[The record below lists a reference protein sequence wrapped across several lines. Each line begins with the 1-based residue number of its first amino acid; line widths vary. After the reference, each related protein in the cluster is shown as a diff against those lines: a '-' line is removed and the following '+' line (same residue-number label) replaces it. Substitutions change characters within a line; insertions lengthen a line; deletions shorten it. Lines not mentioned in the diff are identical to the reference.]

1 MRLVFPFLIAAGIA
15 LCAAGNRAQAEDAPQ
30 LPKEIR
36 PDAAKI
42 TLDGRGSTW
51 QLLIEGV
58 RADKTKTDATSTL
71 NYRSRDPK
79 IADVDNSGLIT
90 AQSNG
95 ETIIEIN
102 VGEDKA
108 IKTEVTVIVTGTEHD
123 RPLNFENDI
132 VPILGKFACNA
143 SGCHGKAEGQNG
155 FKLSVFGFDPPADFR
170 ALTKESR
177 GRRVFPAAPE
187 RSLLLLKASGG
198 APHGGGVR
206 ITAERPEYETVRRW
220 IAAGC
225 PQGSDQDPTVNSI
238 ELTPRER
245 QLGLRENQQLRVVAT
260 MTDGRRVDVT
270 RLAKYQSNHD
280 ALATVTEEGL
290 VTAGQ
295 TPGVVAVMAS
305 YMGQVDVLHVLVPRP
320 ERIENYPQIAEQNFI
335 DGHVYRRLR
344 QLNIIPADVCT
355 DAEFLRR
362 VQLDLI
368 GTLPTAAEARRF
380 LNDQRPNRR
389 ELLVD
394 ELLKRPE
401 FATYWALK
409 WADLLRV
416 DRQALGHKAAYD
428 EYRWIRTAMA
438 KNMPLDAFARAVV
451 TAEGPLSENP
461 QGYLFKA
468 VPQPGPAASAVSQVF
483 LGVRIECA
491 QCHHHPY
498 DRWSQTDYA
507 GMTAYFTQLQHKK
520 SPFGEILTAVG
531 DPQTKHPRTG
541 EPVFAHPLGQP
552 MPEKN
557 VDGDRRVELAAWM
570 TSPDNPF
577 FARNLANRVWAHML
591 GRGLVEPVDDVRAT
605 NPPSNPEL
613 LTALSKNLIDQ
624 KYDLRAFL
632 KSVAMSRTYQQATT
646 TNATNAKDEQ
656 NYSRALLK
664 RMDAE
669 VLLDAL
675 CATTGVPERYEGAP
689 PNTRAIELWDSQVD
703 HYFLKLFGRPVRVT
717 ACECERVSEPSV
729 AQVLHLLNSQR
740 VQEKLGHEGG
750 AVARLVRE
758 QPSDARLTEELY
770 LTIFSRLPTAEE
782 TQTAVN
788 FLQAAKPVAGK
799 TPADA
804 RRTAAE
810 DLAWTMLNSLEFVF
824 NH

>member
-1 MRLVFPFLIAAGIA
+1 MMRLLAFQLWPVCFLCLAASLAVGEE
-15 LCAAGNRAQAEDAPQ
+15 QAV
-30 LPKEIR
+30 KELR
-36 PDAAKI
+36 VDRQQV
-42 TLDGRGSTW
+42 TLQGAEANW
-51 QLLIEGV
+51 QLLVEGIA
-58 RADKTKTDATSTL
+58 ADKSSRDATHDAE
-71 NYRSRDPK
+71 YRS
-79 IADVDNSGLIT
+79 ADVRIATVSPTGMIT
-90 AQSNG
+90 AKG
-95 ETIIEIN
+95 DGTTAIEI
-102 VGEDKA
+102 VAGDA
-108 IKTEVTVIVTGTEHD
+108 KTSVAVTVSGTQEPRH
-123 RPLNFENDI
+123 LNFENDI

-155 FKLSVFGFDPPADFR
+155 FKLSVFGFDPPADYR
-170 ALTKESR
+170 ALTQESR

-187 RSLLLLKASGG
+187 RSLLLRKASGG

-206 ITAERPEYETVRRW
+206 ITNDRPEYETLRRW
-220 IAAGC
+220 IGEGL
-225 PQGSDQDPTVNSI
+225 PLGSKDDPTVAKI

-245 QLGLRENQQLRVVAT
+245 TFGLGQSQQLRVVAT
-260 MTDGRRVDVT
+260 MSDGRQIDVT
-270 RLAKYQSNHD
+270 RLARFQSNHD
-280 ALATVTEEGL
+280 ALASVTEEGL

-305 YMGQVDVLHVLVPRP
+305 FMGQVDVLHVIVPRP
-320 ERIENYPQIAEQNFI
+320 ETIADYPKVAEHNFI
-335 DGHVYRRLR
+335 DGPVYRRLK
-344 QLNIIPADVCT
+344 QLNIIPADLCS
-355 DAEFLRR
+355 DADFLRR
-362 VQLDLI
+362 AQIDLI
-368 GTLPTAAEARRF
+368 GTLPTAEEARRF
-380 LNDQRPNRR
+380 LNDARPNKR
-389 ELLVD
+389 EALVD
-394 ELLKRPE
+394 ELLQRPE

-428 EYRWIRTAMA
+428 EYRWIRAA
-438 KNMPLDAFARAVV
+438 LAANMPLDRFARAVV

-498 DRWSQTDYA
+498 DRWSQTDYF
-507 GMTAYFTQLQHKK
+507 GMTAYFAQLQNKK
-520 SPFGEILTAVG
+520 SPFGEILVATG

-541 EPVFAHPLGQP
+541 EVVTAHPLGQP

-557 VDGDRRVELAAWM
+557 IAGDRRVELAAWM
-570 TSPDNPF
+570 TSPENPF
-577 FARNLANRVWAHML
+577 FARNLANRLWAHML

-613 LTALSKNLIDQ
+613 LSALAKNLIEQ
-624 KYDLRAFL
+624 KYDLRGLL
-632 KSVAMSRTYQQATT
+632 KSIAMSRTYQHST
-646 TNATNAKDEQ
+646 ATNPTNLRDEQ
-656 NYSRALLK
+656 NYSRAVLK

-669 VLLDAL
+669 VLLDAI
-675 CATTGVPERYEGAP
+675 CQATGVPERYEGTP

-729 AQVLHLLNSQR
+729 SQVLHLLNSQR
-740 VQEKLGHEGG
+740 VQEKLSHEGG
-750 AVARLVRE
+750 LIARLA
-758 QPSDARLTEELY
+758 QQQSLDDRLTEELY
-770 LTIFSRLPTAEE
+770 LTIFSRLPTNAE
-782 TQTAVN
+782 TQTAVEY
-788 FLQAAKPVAGK
+788 LRSAKPAAGK
-799 TPADA
+799 TPLEA

>member
-1 MRLVFPFLIAAGIA
+1 MRLAVPQLWPICLLLLAAVGV
-15 LCAAGNRAQAEDAPQ
+15 QAEDVAI
-30 LPKEIR
+30 KELR
-36 PDAAKI
+36 PDQTKI
-42 TLDGRGSTW
+42 SLQGAEANW
-51 QLLIEGV
+51 QLLVEGIA
-58 RADKTKTDATSTL
+58 ADRTSRDATADAVYSA
-71 NYRSRDPK
+71 RDPR
-79 IADVDNSGLIT
+79 IAVVSAAGMIT
-90 AQSNG
+90 AKKDGQT
-95 ETIIEIN
+95 TIDI
-102 VGEDKA
+102 A
-108 IKTEVTVIVTGTEHD
+108 IDDFKTTVDVTVTGTQES
-123 RPLNFENDI
+123 RPLNFESDI

-155 FKLSVFGFDPPADFR
+155 FKLSVFGFDPPADYR

-187 RSLLLLKASGG
+187 RSLLLQKASGG

-206 ITAERPEYETVRRW
+206 ITPDRPEYETLRRW
-220 IAAGC
+220 IGEGL
-225 PQGSDQDPTVNSI
+225 PLGSKEDPTVAKI
-238 ELTPRER
+238 ELTPDER
-245 QLGLRENQQLRVVAT
+245 TLGVGQSQQLRVVAT
-260 MTDGRRVDVT
+260 MSDGRQQDVT
-270 RLAKYQSNHD
+270 RLARFQSNHD
-280 ALATVTEEGL
+280 ALAAVTEEGL

-305 YMGQVDVLHVLVPRP
+305 YMGQVDVLHVIVPRP
-320 ERIENYPQIAEQNFI
+320 EKIADYPKIAEQNLI
-335 DGHVYRRLR
+335 DGPVYRRLK
-344 QLNIIPADVCT
+344 QLNIIPAELCS
-355 DAEFLRR
+355 DADFLRR
-362 VQLDLI
+362 VQIDLI
-368 GTLPTAAEARRF
+368 GTLPTAEEARRF
-380 LNDQRPNRR
+380 LNDARPNKR
-389 ELLVD
+389 EALVD
-394 ELLKRPE
+394 ELLQRPE

-416 DRQALGHKAAYD
+416 DRLALGHKAAYD
-428 EYRWIRTAMA
+428 EYRWIRAA
-438 KNMPLDAFARAVV
+438 LARNMPLDQFARAVV

-498 DRWSQTDYA
+498 DRWSQTDYF
-507 GMTAYFTQLQHKK
+507 GMTAYFTQLQNKK
-520 SPFGEILTAVG
+520 SPFGEILVATG

-541 EPVFAHPLGQP
+541 DTIMAHPLGQP

-557 VDGDRRVELAAWM
+557 VAGDRRVELAAWM

-591 GRGLVEPVDDVRAT
+591 GRGLIEPVDDVRAT

-613 LTALSKNLIDQ
+613 LTVLAKHLIEQ
-624 KYDLRAFL
+624 KYDLRALL
-632 KSVAMSRTYQQATT
+632 KSIAMSRTYQQST
-646 TNATNAKDEQ
+646 ATNPTNLRDEQ

-675 CATTGVPERYEGAP
+675 CQATGVPERYEGAP

-729 AQVLHLLNSQR
+729 SQVLHLLNSQR
-740 VQEKLGHEGG
+740 VQEKLSHEGG
-750 AVARLVRE
+750 LIAQLVKQQSQDDRL
-758 QPSDARLTEELY
+758 AEELY
-770 LTIFSRLPTAEE
+770 LTIFARLPTTAE
-782 TQTAVN
+782 TQTAVDY
-788 FLQAAKPVAGK
+788 LRSAKPAAGK
-799 TPADA
+799 TPAEA

>member
-1 MRLVFPFLIAAGIA
+1 MRLPPLLLGLTVCLLLLSASSRGEETPVVFAKL
-15 LCAAGNRAQAEDAPQ
+15 QADHAEVSLSGA
-30 LPKEIR
+30 E
-36 PDAAKI
+36 A
-42 TLDGRGSTW
+42 TW
-51 QLLIEGV
+51 QLLVAGTTL
-58 RADKTKTDATSTL
+58 DKSSRDATHAVEYS
-71 NYRSRDPK
+71 SRDPK
-79 IADVDNSGLIT
+79 IALVNEAGVIT
-90 AQSNG
+90 AKTDGQTVIEIAAG
-95 ETIIEIN
+95 ET
-102 VGEDKA
+102 
-108 IKTEVTVIVTGTEHD
+108 KTSVAVTVSGTQQPRH
-123 RPLNFENDI
+123 LNFENDI

-155 FKLSVFGFDPPADFR
+155 FKLSVFGFDPPSDYR
-170 ALTKESR
+170 ALTQESR

-187 RSLLLLKASGG
+187 RSLLLRKASGG

-206 ITAERPEYETVRRW
+206 LTADRPEYETLRRW
-220 IAAGC
+220 IGEGL
-225 PQGSDQDPTVNSI
+225 PLGTKEDPTVVNI

-245 QLGLRENQQLRVVAT
+245 QLGLGQTQQLRVVAE
-260 MTDGRRVDVT
+260 MSDGRKLDVT
-270 RLAKYQSNHD
+270 RLARFQSNHD
-280 ALATVTEEGL
+280 ALASVTEEGL

-295 TPGVVAVMAS
+295 TPGVVAVMLS

-320 ERIENYPQIAEQNFI
+320 EVIANYPPIAEHNLV
-335 DGHVYRRLR
+335 DGPVYRRLK
-344 QLNIIPADVCT
+344 QLNIIPAEVCT

-362 VQLDLI
+362 VQIDLI
-368 GTLPTAAEARRF
+368 GTLPTAEEARRF
-380 LNDQRPNRR
+380 LNDARPNKR
-389 ELLVD
+389 EQLID

-428 EYRWIRTAMA
+428 EYRWIRTALA
-438 KNMPLDAFARAVV
+438 ANMPLDQFARAVV

-498 DRWSQTDYA
+498 DRWSQTDYF
-507 GMTAYFTQLQHKK
+507 GMTAYFTQLQNKK
-520 SPFGEILTAVG
+520 SPFGEILTATG

-541 EPVFAHPLGQP
+541 DIITAHPLGQP

-557 VDGDRRVELAAWM
+557 IAGDRRVELAAWM

-613 LTALSKNLIDQ
+613 LTVLAKHLIDQ
-624 KYDLRAFL
+624 KYDLRALL
-632 KSVAMSRTYQQATT
+632 KSIAMSRTYQQSTT
-646 TNATNAKDEQ
+646 TNPTNLRDEQ

-675 CATTGVPERYEGAP
+675 CQATGVAERYEGAP
-689 PNTRAIELWDSQVD
+689 PHTRAIELWDSQVD
-703 HYFLKLFGRPVRVT
+703 HYFLKLFGRPIRVT

-740 VQEKLGHEGG
+740 VQEKLSHEGG
-750 AVARLVRE
+750 LIAKLVQQQSQDDRL
-758 QPSDARLTEELY
+758 AEELY
-770 LTIFSRLPTAEE
+770 LSIFSRLPTADE
-782 TQTAVN
+782 TQTAVTY
-788 FLQAAKPVAGK
+788 LRSAKPVAGK
-799 TPADA
+799 TAA
-804 RRTAAE
+804 EVRRTAAE

>member
-1 MRLVFPFLIAAGIA
+1 MRLPPLFLWLTVCSLLLSASESRGEETSVVFEKL
-15 LCAAGNRAQAEDAPQ
+15 QADRVEVLLSGA
-30 LPKEIR
+30 E
-36 PDAAKI
+36 AN
-42 TLDGRGSTW
+42 W
-51 QLLIEGV
+51 QLLIEGTTI
-58 RADKTKTDATSTL
+58 DKATRDATHAVE
-71 NYRSRDPK
+71 YRVRDPK
-79 IADVDNSGLIT
+79 IAVVSATGVIT
-90 AQSNG
+90 AKADGQ
-95 ETIIEIN
+95 TVIEIAA
-102 VGEDKA
+102 GA
-108 IKTEVTVIVTGTEHD
+108 TKTSVTVTVSGTQQPRH
-123 RPLNFENDI
+123 LNFENDI

-155 FKLSVFGFDPPADFR
+155 FKLSVFGFDPPADYR
-170 ALTKESR
+170 ALTQESR

-187 RSLLLLKASGG
+187 RSLLLRKASGG

-206 ITAERPEYETVRRW
+206 ITADRPEYETLRRW
-220 IAAGC
+220 IGDGL
-225 PQGSDQDPTVNSI
+225 PLGSKDDPTVVNI
-238 ELTPRER
+238 ELTPHER
-245 QLGLRENQQLRVVAT
+245 QLGLGQTQQLRVLAE
-260 MTDGRRVDVT
+260 MSDGRKVDVT
-270 RLAKYQSNHD
+270 RLARFQSNHD
-280 ALATVTEEGL
+280 ALASVTEEGL

-305 YMGQVDVLHVLVPRP
+305 FMGQVDVLHVLVPRP
-320 ERIENYPQIAEQNFI
+320 EVISNYPPIAEHNLV
-335 DGHVYRRLR
+335 DGPVYRRLK
-344 QLNIIPADVCT
+344 QLNIIPAEVCS
-355 DAEFLRR
+355 DADFLRR
-362 VQLDLI
+362 VQIDLI
-368 GTLPTAAEARRF
+368 GTLPAAEEARRF
-380 LNDQRPNRR
+380 LSDARPNKR
-389 ELLVD
+389 EQLID

-428 EYRWIRTAMA
+428 EYRWIRAA
-438 KNMPLDAFARAVV
+438 LAANMPLDQFARAVV

-498 DRWSQTDYA
+498 DRWSQTDYF
-507 GMTAYFTQLQHKK
+507 GMTAYFTQLQNKK
-520 SPFGEILTAVG
+520 SPFGEILTATG

-541 EPVFAHPLGQP
+541 EIITAHPLGQP

-557 VDGDRRVELAAWM
+557 VTGDRRVELAAWM

-613 LTALSKNLIDQ
+613 LTVLAKHLVEQ
-624 KYDLRAFL
+624 KYDLRALL
-632 KSVAMSRTYQQATT
+632 KTIAMSRTYQQATT
-646 TNATNAKDEQ
+646 TNPTNLRDEQ

-675 CATTGVPERYEGAP
+675 CQATGVAERYDGAP

-740 VQEKLGHEGG
+740 VQEKLSHEGG
-750 AVARLVRE
+750 LIAKLVQQQSQDDRL
-758 QPSDARLTEELY
+758 AEELY
-770 LTIFSRLPTAEE
+770 LSVFSRLPTADE
-782 TQTAVN
+782 TQTAVTY
-788 FLQAAKPVAGK
+788 LRSAKPVAGK
-799 TPADA
+799 TAA
-804 RRTAAE
+804 EVRRSAAE

>member
-1 MRLVFPFLIAAGIA
+1 MRLPPLLLGLTVCLLMLSASWSRGAETPLVFAKLQAD
-15 LCAAGNRAQAEDAPQ
+15 RAEIVLSGADA
-30 LPKEIR
+30 
-36 PDAAKI
+36 
-42 TLDGRGSTW
+42 TW
-51 QLLIEGV
+51 QLLIEGTTSDQST
-58 RADKTKTDATSTL
+58 RDATHAVD
-71 NYRSRDPK
+71 YRARDPK
-79 IADVDNSGLIT
+79 IAVVSATGVIT
-90 AQSNG
+90 AKTDGQ
-95 ETIIEIN
+95 TIIEIAA
-102 VGEDKA
+102 GET
-108 IKTEVTVIVTGTEHD
+108 KTSVAVTVSGTQFPRH
-123 RPLNFENDI
+123 LNFENDI

-155 FKLSVFGFDPPADFR
+155 FKLSVFGFDPPADYR
-170 ALTKESR
+170 ALTQESR

-187 RSLLLLKASGG
+187 RSLLLRKASGG

-206 ITAERPEYETVRRW
+206 ITADRPEYETLRRW
-220 IAAGC
+220 IGAGL
-225 PQGSDQDPTVNSI
+225 PLGTKEDPTVVNI

-245 QLGLRENQQLRVVAT
+245 QLGLGQTQQLRVVAE
-260 MTDGRRVDVT
+260 MSDGRKLDVT
-270 RLAKYQSNHD
+270 RLARFQSNHD
-280 ALATVTEEGL
+280 ALASVTEEGL

-295 TPGVVAVMAS
+295 TPGVVAVMVS

-320 ERIENYPQIAEQNFI
+320 EVIANYPPIAEHNLV
-335 DGHVYRRLR
+335 DGPVYRRLK
-344 QLNIIPADVCT
+344 QLNIIPAEVCA

-362 VQLDLI
+362 VQIDLI
-368 GTLPTAAEARRF
+368 GTLPTAEEARRF
-380 LNDQRPNRR
+380 LNDARPNKR
-389 ELLVD
+389 EQLID

-428 EYRWIRTAMA
+428 EYRWIRTALA
-438 KNMPLDAFARAVV
+438 ANMPLDQFARAVV

-498 DRWSQTDYA
+498 DRWSQTDYF
-507 GMTAYFTQLQHKK
+507 GMTAYFTQLQNKK
-520 SPFGEILTAVG
+520 SPFGEILTATG

-541 EPVFAHPLGQP
+541 DIITAHPLGQP

-557 VDGDRRVELAAWM
+557 VTGDRRVELAAWM

-613 LTALSKNLIDQ
+613 LTVLAKHLIDQ
-624 KYDLRAFL
+624 KYDLRALL
-632 KSVAMSRTYQQATT
+632 KSIAMSRTYQQSTT
-646 TNATNAKDEQ
+646 TNPTNLRDEQ

-675 CATTGVPERYEGAP
+675 CQATGVPERYDGAP

-740 VQEKLGHEGG
+740 VQEKLSHEGG
-750 AVARLVRE
+750 LIAKLVQQQSQDDRL
-758 QPSDARLTEELY
+758 AEELY
-770 LTIFSRLPTAEE
+770 LSIFSRLPTADE
-782 TQTAVN
+782 TQTAVTY
-788 FLQAAKPVAGK
+788 LRSAKPVAGK
-799 TPADA
+799 TAA
-804 RRTAAE
+804 EVRRTAAE

>member
-1 MRLVFPFLIAAGIA
+1 MRLVSLVCSVGLVFCAMVCCVGEEPAPRVQTIAAD
-15 LCAAGNRAQAEDAPQ
+15 QAKVA
-30 LPKEIR
+30 
-36 PDAAKI
+36 
-42 TLDGRGSTW
+42 LDGRGATW
-51 QLLIEGV
+51 QLLVSGAEGKN
-58 RADKTKTDATSTL
+58 KTRDVTSQAV
-71 NYRSRDPK
+71 YRSRDPHV
-79 IADVDNSGLIT
+79 AEVDAAGLVT
-90 AQSNG
+90 AQGNG
-95 ETIIEIN
+95 ETVIEIA
-102 VGEDKA
+102 VGPNNEA
-108 IKTEVTVIVTGTEHD
+108 KTEVAVVVTGTEHD

-132 VPILGKFACNA
+132 VPILGKFSCNA

-155 FKLSVFGFDPPADFR
+155 FKLSVFGFDPPADYR

-206 ITAERPEYETVRRW
+206 IASDRPEYDTLRRW

-225 PQGSDQDPTVNSI
+225 PQGSSTDATVKRI
-238 ELTPRER
+238 ELTPHER
-245 QLGLRENQQLRVVAT
+245 QLGLGESQQLRVVAT
-260 MTDGRRVDVT
+260 MSDGRRIDVT
-270 RLAKYQSNHD
+270 RLARYQSNHE
-280 ALATVTEEGL
+280 ALAAVTEEGL

-305 YMGQVDVLHVLVPRP
+305 YMGHVDVLHVIVPRP
-320 ERIENYPQIAEQNFI
+320 EPIRDYPAIVGHNFI

-344 QLNIIPADVCT
+344 QLNMIPADICT
-355 DAEFLRR
+355 DADFLRR
-362 VQLDLI
+362 VYIDLI
-368 GTLPTAAEARRF
+368 GTLPTAAEARTF
-380 LNDQRPNRR
+380 LSDTRPNRR

-394 ELLKRPE
+394 QLLQRPE

-409 WADLLRV
+409 WSDLLRV
-416 DRQALGHKAAYD
+416 DRQALGHKAAYE
-428 EYRWIRTAMA
+428 EYRWIRNALA
-438 KNMPLDAFARAVV
+438 SNMPLDAFARAVL

-461 QGYLFKA
+461 QGYLYK
-468 VPQPGPAASAVSQVF
+468 VVRQPGAIASTVSQVF

-507 GMTAYFTQLQHKK
+507 GMMAYFTQLQNKK
-520 SPFGEILTAVG
+520 SPLGEILVAVG
-531 DPQTKHPRTG
+531 DPQTRHPRTG
-541 EPVFAHPLGQP
+541 EPVFAHPLGEP

-557 VDGDRRVELAAWM
+557 VDGDRRLELAQWM
-570 TSPDNPF
+570 TSPDNPY
-577 FARNLANRVWAHML
+577 FARNLANRLWAHML

-613 LTALSKNLIDQ
+613 LDALAQQLIDL
-624 KYDLRAFL
+624 KYDLRGLL
-632 KSVAMSRTYQQATT
+632 KTIAMSRTYQHSTA
-646 TNATNAKDEQ
+646 TNATNARDEQ

-675 CATTGVPERYEGAP
+675 CQATGVPERFEGTP

-703 HYFLKLFGRPVRVT
+703 HYFLKLFGRPIRVT

-750 AVARLVRE
+750 AIARLVRE

-770 LTIFSRLPTAEE
+770 LTIFSRLPSDQEM
-782 TQTAVN
+782 QTAVN
-788 FLQAAKPVAGK
+788 FLRAAKPAPGQ
-799 TPADA
+799 TPSDA
-804 RRTAAE
+804 RRTATE

>member
-1 MRLVFPFLIAAGIA
+1 M
-15 LCAAGNRAQAEDAPQ
+15 
-30 LPKEIR
+30 
-36 PDAAKI
+36 
-42 TLDGRGSTW
+42 
-51 QLLIEGV
+51 
-58 RADKTKTDATSTL
+58 
-71 NYRSRDPK
+71 
-79 IADVDNSGLIT
+79 
-90 AQSNG
+90 
-95 ETIIEIN
+95 
-102 VGEDKA
+102 
-108 IKTEVTVIVTGTEHD
+108 
-123 RPLNFENDI
+123 
-132 VPILGKFACNA
+132 PILGKFACNA

-155 FKLSVFGFDPPADFR
+155 FKLSVFGFDPPADYR
-170 ALTKESR
+170 ALTQESR

-187 RSLLLLKASGG
+187 RSLLLRKASGG

-206 ITAERPEYETVRRW
+206 ITADRPEYETLRRW
-220 IAAGC
+220 IGEGL
-225 PQGSDQDPTVNSI
+225 PLGSKEDPTVVNI

-245 QLGLRENQQLRVVAT
+245 QLGLGQTQQLRVVAE
-260 MTDGRRVDVT
+260 MSDGRKQDVT
-270 RLAKYQSNHD
+270 RLARFQSNHD
-280 ALATVTEEGL
+280 SLASVTEEGL

-295 TPGVVAVMAS
+295 TPGVVAVMVS
-305 YMGQVDVLHVLVPRP
+305 FMGQVDVLHVLVPRP
-320 ERIENYPQIAEQNFI
+320 EVIANYPQIAEHNLV
-335 DGHVYRRLR
+335 DGPVYRQLK
-344 QLNIIPADVCT
+344 QLNIIPAEVCT

-362 VQLDLI
+362 VQIDLI
-368 GTLPTAAEARRF
+368 GTLPTSEEARRF
-380 LNDQRPNRR
+380 LNDGRPNKR
-389 ELLVD
+389 EQLVD

-428 EYRWIRTAMA
+428 EYRWIRTALA
-438 KNMPLDAFARAVV
+438 ANMPLDQFARAVV

-498 DRWSQTDYA
+498 DRWSQTDYF
-507 GMTAYFTQLQHKK
+507 GMTAYFTQLQNKK
-520 SPFGEILTAVG
+520 SPFGEILTATG

-541 EPVFAHPLGQP
+541 DIITAHPLGQP

-557 VDGDRRVELAAWM
+557 VAGDRRVELAAWM

-613 LTALSKNLIDQ
+613 LTVLAKHLIDQ
-624 KYDLRAFL
+624 KYDLRALL
-632 KSVAMSRTYQQATT
+632 KSIAMSRTYQQSTT
-646 TNATNAKDEQ
+646 TNPTNLRDEQ

-675 CATTGVPERYEGAP
+675 CQATGVPERYEGAP

-740 VQEKLGHEGG
+740 VQEKLSHEGG
-750 AVARLVRE
+750 LIAKLVAQQSQDDRL
-758 QPSDARLTEELY
+758 AEELY
-770 LTIFSRLPTAEE
+770 LTIFSRLPTADE
-782 TQTAVN
+782 TQTAVTY
-788 FLQAAKPVAGK
+788 LRSAKPAAGK
-799 TPADA
+799 TAAEA

>member
-1 MRLVFPFLIAAGIA
+1 MRLLLLLLWPTCCVLLWCARWSLGDEPAVRFAQLQADRAEVTLSGPAA
-15 LCAAGNRAQAEDAPQ
+15 N
-30 LPKEIR
+30 
-36 PDAAKI
+36 
-42 TLDGRGSTW
+42 W
-51 QLLIEGV
+51 QLLVEG
-58 RADKTKTDATSTL
+58 RTSDKSTRDATHAVA
-71 NYRSRDPK
+71 YRSRDPG
-79 IADVDNSGLIT
+79 IAAVSSTGVIT
-90 AQSNG
+90 AKTDGQTVIDIAAG
-95 ETIIEIN
+95 ETKTSVVVN
-102 VGEDKA
+102 VS
-108 IKTEVTVIVTGTEHD
+108 GTQQPRH
-123 RPLNFENDI
+123 LNFENDI

-155 FKLSVFGFDPPADFR
+155 FKLSVFGFDPPADYR
-170 ALTKESR
+170 ALTQESR

-187 RSLLLLKASGG
+187 RSLLLRKASGG

-206 ITAERPEYETVRRW
+206 ITTDRPEYETLRRW
-220 IAAGC
+220 IGAGL
-225 PQGSDQDPTVNSI
+225 PLGSKEDPTVVNI

-245 QLGLRENQQLRVVAT
+245 QLGLGQTQQLRVVAE
-260 MTDGRRVDVT
+260 MSDGRKHDVT
-270 RLAKYQSNHD
+270 RLARFQSNHD
-280 ALATVTEEGL
+280 ALASVTEEGL

-295 TPGVVAVMAS
+295 TPGVVAVMVS

-320 ERIENYPQIAEQNFI
+320 EVIANYPPIAEHNQI
-335 DGHVYRRLR
+335 DGPVYRRLK
-344 QLNIIPADVCT
+344 QLNIIPAEVCT

-362 VQLDLI
+362 VQIDLI
-368 GTLPTAAEARRF
+368 GTLPTAEEARRF
-380 LNDQRPNRR
+380 LNDARPNKR
-389 ELLVD
+389 EQLID
-394 ELLKRPE
+394 ALLKRPE

-428 EYRWIRTAMA
+428 EYRWIRTALA
-438 KNMPLDAFARAVV
+438 ANMPLDQFARAVV

-498 DRWSQTDYA
+498 DRWSQTDYF
-507 GMTAYFTQLQHKK
+507 GMTAYFTQLQNKK
-520 SPFGEILTAVG
+520 SPFGEILTATG

-541 EPVFAHPLGQP
+541 EIITAHPLGQP

-557 VDGDRRVELAAWM
+557 IAGDRRVELASWM
-570 TSPDNPF
+570 TSPENPF

-613 LTALSKNLIDQ
+613 LTVLAKHLINQ
-624 KYDLRAFL
+624 KYDLRALL
-632 KSVAMSRTYQQATT
+632 KSIAMSRTYQQST
-646 TNATNAKDEQ
+646 ATNPTNLRDEQ

-675 CATTGVPERYEGAP
+675 CQATGVAERYEGAP

-703 HYFLKLFGRPVRVT
+703 HYFLKLFGRPMRVT

-740 VQEKLGHEGG
+740 VQEKLSHEGG
-750 AVARLVRE
+750 LIAKLVQQQSQDDRL
-758 QPSDARLTEELY
+758 AEELY
-770 LTIFSRLPTAEE
+770 LTIFSRLPTADE
-782 TQTAVN
+782 TQTAVTY
-788 FLQAAKPVAGK
+788 LRSTKPVAGK
-799 TPADA
+799 TTAEV

>member
-1 MRLVFPFLIAAGIA
+1 MRLLAFQLWPVCLLSFAACLARGEETAIKE
-15 LCAAGNRAQAEDAPQ
+15 LRADRPQVVLQGAEAN
-30 LPKEIR
+30 
-36 PDAAKI
+36 
-42 TLDGRGSTW
+42 W
-51 QLLIEGV
+51 QLLVEGIG
-58 RADKTKTDATSTL
+58 ADKLMRDATHGVEYL
-71 NYRSRDPK
+71 AADPHV
-79 IADVDNSGLIT
+79 ATVSATGMIT
-90 AQSNG
+90 AKRDG
-95 ETIIEIN
+95 TTTIEISAGG
-102 VGEDKA
+102 V
-108 IKTEVTVIVTGTEHD
+108 KTSVAVTVSGTQEP
-123 RPLNFENDI
+123 RQLNFENDI

-155 FKLSVFGFDPPADFR
+155 FKLSVFGFDPPADYR
-170 ALTKESR
+170 ALTQESR

-187 RSLLLLKASGG
+187 RSLLLRKASGS

-206 ITAERPEYETVRRW
+206 ITTDRPEYETLRRW
-220 IAAGC
+220 IGEGL
-225 PQGSDQDPTVNSI
+225 PLGSKDDPTVAKI
-238 ELTPRER
+238 ELTPHER
-245 QLGLRENQQLRVVAT
+245 TFGLGQTQQLRVVAT
-260 MTDGRRVDVT
+260 MSDDRQIDVT
-270 RLAKYQSNHD
+270 RLARFQSNHD
-280 ALATVTEEGL
+280 ALAAVTEEGL

-305 YMGQVDVLHVLVPRP
+305 YMGQVDVLHVIVPRP
-320 ERIENYPQIAEQNFI
+320 EAIADYPEIAEHNFI
-335 DGHVYRRLR
+335 DGPVYRRLK
-344 QLNIIPADVCT
+344 QLNIIPADLCS
-355 DAEFLRR
+355 DADFLRR
-362 VQLDLI
+362 AQIDLI
-368 GTLPTAAEARRF
+368 GTLPTAEEARRF
-380 LNDQRPNRR
+380 LNDARPNKR
-389 ELLVD
+389 EALVD
-394 ELLKRPE
+394 ELLQRPE

-428 EYRWIRTAMA
+428 EYRWIRTALA
-438 KNMPLDAFARAVV
+438 ASMPLDQFARAVV

-498 DRWSQTDYA
+498 DRWSQTDYF
-507 GMTAYFTQLQHKK
+507 GMTAYFAQLQNKK
-520 SPFGEILTAVG
+520 SPFGEILVAAG

-541 EPVFAHPLGQP
+541 EVVTAHPLGQP

-557 VDGDRRVELAAWM
+557 VAGDRRVELAAWM

-577 FARNLANRVWAHML
+577 FARNLANRLWAHML

-613 LTALSKNLIDQ
+613 LTALAKHLTEQ
-624 KYDLRAFL
+624 KYDLRAAL
-632 KSVAMSRTYQQATT
+632 KSIAMSRTYQQST
-646 TNATNAKDEQ
+646 ATNPTNLRDEQ

-675 CATTGVPERYEGAP
+675 CQATGVAERYEGTP

-729 AQVLHLLNSQR
+729 SQVLHLLNSQR
-740 VQEKLGHEGG
+740 VQEKLAHEGG
-750 AVARLVRE
+750 LIARLAQQ
-758 QPSDARLTEELY
+758 QPADDRLTEELY
-770 LTIFSRLPTAEE
+770 LTIFCRLPTNTE
-782 TQTAVN
+782 TQTAVEY
-788 FLQAAKPVAGK
+788 LRSARPVPGK
-799 TPADA
+799 TPLDA